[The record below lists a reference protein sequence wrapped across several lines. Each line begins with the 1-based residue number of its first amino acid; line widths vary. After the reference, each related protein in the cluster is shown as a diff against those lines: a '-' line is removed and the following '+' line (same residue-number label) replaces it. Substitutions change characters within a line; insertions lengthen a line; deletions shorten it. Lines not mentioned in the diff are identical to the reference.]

1 MQFDASI
8 LLVLGLNAFAWVWGA
23 SRLNRSV
30 ESLEKTSEKLEEAV
44 EKLSGMLSQHAERL
58 AALEAINHHRAAR

>member
-1 MQFDASI
+1 MQFDAGVLI
-8 LLVLGLNAFAWVWGA
+8 VLGLNGLAWVWGA
-23 SRLNRSV
+23 GRLNRSV

-58 AALEAINHHRAAR
+58 AALEAVNLHRTPR